1 MYGRKIIFKTANDIT
16 NEVIS
21 TTDKWDQKERFSI
34 SHGKHKNVF
43 SVRITAVT
51 PDDGGVYLCAVWINT
66 HPYSYST
73 VNIVHL
79 HIISKYK
86 VSVSRVSGYTGGGL
100 MIKCE
105 HPQYKTK
112 PKYICKESD
121 GCSERKN
128 PGVQDEWM
136 ENGDVSL
143 YDDTRAGV
151 LMVFFRELKAA
162 EAGTYRCGVNVSHY
176 TERFTELQLS
186 IKHNAKYPKSVTESV
201 YLGEEV
207 NITCQIPEE
216 HKVHFCKEDDNHICQ
231 NISSSKVTQMIG
243 SSERNEERVFTVII
257 SNVSVRDAGVYWCGA
272 ETRDTYLT
280 FTSLTTKIQLN
291 IIINDFSMIII
302 ISVCVILLLIFG
314 FTLTVWKLRHKRRDK
329 VGVSSLSG
337 FSGGGLMIKCE
348 HPQYKTKPKYIC
360 KESDGCSERKNPG
373 VQDEWMENGD
383 VSLYDDTRAGVLM
396 VFFRE
401 LKAADAGTYRCGV
414 NVSHYTERFTE
425 LQLNIKH
432 DEKYLQMVTESA
444 HFGEEINITCQIPEH
459 NVYFCKED
467 DNHICQNIS
476 SSKVIQ
482 MNRSSVKN
490 KKRVFVISNV
500 SVRDAGVYWCG
511 AETRDTYLTFISLN
525 TKIQLIV
532 IMPPVVKHEGESAE
546 IICPYDSIYKSKSK
560 SLCKGKCST
569 RDRNTLN
576 ETVREEKETKTDR
589 LTLNDDITANVFTGT
604 ITGLTAEDA
613 GKYWCAVTLERDL
626 DYLYT
631 HLIVIMN
638 EELNLTKYEGDDVSI
653 QCKHQDE
660 DQKSFCKAHEASMC
674 VKDGVS
680 LEMIRD
686 DRFSFSDE
694 ASTGV
699 FTVNI
704 TDLREEDS
712 GIYWCGAQVIRKV
725 HLNVSKEKDRNF
737 SMVIVISVC
746 VNLLLIGGFTLTV
759 WKLRHRRQ
767 GSESPR
773 IVLLGKTGSGKTS
786 AVEIILGQRRS
797 DRRNTATEAC
807 VAGKSMKIIDTPGLI
822 DAPEQKMEDEIK
834 KFVWMSAPGPH
845 VFLLV
850 IKLDTRLT
858 NEEKNTERWILE
870 NIGERALDH
879 TIVLFTHADCLR
891 GKSLD
896 EYIRERR
903 FLQLLVVGCGGRFHS
918 FNNQDRDDNNQVT
931 ELLEKIENTAERN
944 EWRYYTNEKFEKM
957 IEREQFIE
965 NIKQNLNKV
974 AVGAVPN
981 HINDPKIIFR
991 EEKDSI
997 KIYSSWKKKE
1007 RFIISDEKHKNIFSV
1022 RITAVTPDD
1031 GGVYLCGV
1039 WINRHPYS
1047 YYIINT
1053 VYLHI
1058 MDAKYPMDVTKTAYH
1073 GEEVNIT
1080 CQIPE
1085 KHKVHFCKEDD
1096 NHICQNISSSKVTQM
1111 KGSSER
1117 NEERVF
1123 TVIIS
1128 NVSVRDAGV
1137 YWCGAET
1144 RDTYLTF
1151 ISLTTKIQLN
1161 ITMPPVVRHEGESA
1175 EIICPYDSIYKS
1187 KPMSLCKGK
1196 CSTRDR
1202 NTLNDTVR
1210 EEKETKTDR
1219 LTLNDDINASVF
1231 TGTITGLTA
1240 EDAGKYW
1247 CAVTLERDLN
1257 YLYTHLIV
1265 IMNEELNLTKYEGND
1280 VSIQCK
1286 HQDEDQK
1293 SFCKAHEAS
1302 MCVKDGVS
1310 LETIRDDRFSF
1321 SDEASTGVFTVNITD
1336 LREEDSGIYWCGAH
1350 VTIKVNLTVKKDFS
1364 MIIIINVCVI
1374 LLLIGGFTL
1383 TVWKLRHKRRGEA
1396 HTHSPT
1402 IPSDGLLYADVS
1414 FKKHKESLS
1423 DATVRFSKD
1432 EIHSDYAAVSHHMR
1446 LN

>member
-1 MYGRKIIFKTANDIT
+1 
-16 NEVIS
+16 
-21 TTDKWDQKERFSI
+21 
-34 SHGKHKNVF
+34 
-43 SVRITAVT
+43 
-51 PDDGGVYLCAVWINT
+51 
-66 HPYSYST
+66 
-73 VNIVHL
+73 
-79 HIISKYK
+79 
-86 VSVSRVSGYTGGGL
+86 
-100 MIKCE
+100 
-105 HPQYKTK
+105 
-112 PKYICKESD
+112 
-121 GCSERKN
+121 
-128 PGVQDEWM
+128 
-136 ENGDVSL
+136 
-143 YDDTRAGV
+143 
-151 LMVFFRELKAA
+151 
-162 EAGTYRCGVNVSHY
+162 
-176 TERFTELQLS
+176 
-186 IKHNAKYPKSVTESV
+186 
-201 YLGEEV
+201 
-207 NITCQIPEE
+207 
-216 HKVHFCKEDDNHICQ
+216 
-231 NISSSKVTQMIG
+231 
-243 SSERNEERVFTVII
+243 
-257 SNVSVRDAGVYWCGA
+257 
-272 ETRDTYLT
+272 
-280 FTSLTTKIQLN
+280 
-291 IIINDFSMIII
+291 
-302 ISVCVILLLIFG
+302 
-314 FTLTVWKLRHKRRDK
+314 
-329 VGVSSLSG
+329 
-337 FSGGGLMIKCE
+337 
-348 HPQYKTKPKYIC
+348 
-360 KESDGCSERKNPG
+360 
-373 VQDEWMENGD
+373 
-383 VSLYDDTRAGVLM
+383 
-396 VFFRE
+396 
-401 LKAADAGTYRCGV
+401 
-414 NVSHYTERFTE
+414 
-425 LQLNIKH
+425 
-432 DEKYLQMVTESA
+432 
-444 HFGEEINITCQIPEH
+444 
-459 NVYFCKED
+459 
-467 DNHICQNIS
+467 
-476 SSKVIQ
+476 
-482 MNRSSVKN
+482 
-490 KKRVFVISNV
+490 
-500 SVRDAGVYWCG
+500 
-511 AETRDTYLTFISLN
+511 
-525 TKIQLIV
+525 
-532 IMPPVVKHEGESAE
+532 
-546 IICPYDSIYKSKSK
+546 
-560 SLCKGKCST
+560 
-569 RDRNTLN
+569 
-576 ETVREEKETKTDR
+576 
-589 LTLNDDITANVFTGT
+589 
-604 ITGLTAEDA
+604 
-613 GKYWCAVTLERDL
+613 
-626 DYLYT
+626 
-631 HLIVIMN
+631 
-638 EELNLTKYEGDDVSI
+638 
-653 QCKHQDE
+653 
-660 DQKSFCKAHEASMC
+660 
-674 VKDGVS
+674 
-680 LEMIRD
+680 
-686 DRFSFSDE
+686 
-694 ASTGV
+694 
-699 FTVNI
+699 
-704 TDLREEDS
+704 
-712 GIYWCGAQVIRKV
+712 
-725 HLNVSKEKDRNF
+725 
-737 SMVIVISVC
+737 
-746 VNLLLIGGFTLTV
+746 
-759 WKLRHRRQ
+759 
-767 GSESPR
+767 
-773 IVLLGKTGSGKTS
+773 
-786 AVEIILGQRRS
+786 
-797 DRRNTATEAC
+797 
-807 VAGKSMKIIDTPGLI
+807 MKIIDTPGLI
-822 DAPEQKMEDEIK
+822 DAPEKKMEDKIK

-879 TIVLFTHADCLR
+879 TVVLFTHADRLR

-1039 WINRHPYS
+1039 WINRHSYS

-1058 MDAKYPMDVTKTAYH
+1058 MDAKYPTDVIKTAYL
-1073 GEEVNIT
+1073 GEEVSIT

-1111 KGSSER
+1111 IGSSERNEERVFTVIISNVSVRDAGVYWCGAETRDTNLTFISLTTKIQLNITMPPVVKHEGESAEIICPYDSIYKSKSKSLCKGKCSTRDRNTLNETVREEKETKTDRLTLNDDVTASVFTGTITGLTAEDAGKYWCAVTLERDLNYLYTHLIVIMNEELNLTKYEGDDVSIQCKHQDEDQKSFCKAHEASMCVKDGVSLETIRDDRFSFSDEASTGVFTVNITDLREEDSGIYWCGAHVITKVSLTVKKNFSMIIIISVCVILLLMGGFTLTVWKLRHKRRAKVGVSRVSGYTGGGLMIKCEHPQYKTKPKYICKESDGCSERKNPGVQDEWMENGDVSLYDDTRAGGLMVFFRELKAADAGTYRCGVNVSHYTERFTELQLNVKHDAKYPKSMTESAHLGEEINITCQIPEEHEVHFCKEDDNHICQNISSSKVTQMNGSSER

-1151 ISLTTKIQLN
+1151 ISLNTKIQLN
-1161 ITMPPVVRHEGESA
+1161 IIMAQVVRHEGESA

-1187 KPMSLCKGK
+1187 KSKSLCKGK

-1202 NTLNDTVR
+1202 NTLNETVR

-1219 LTLNDDINASVF
+1219 LTLNDDVTASVF

-1350 VTIKVNLTVKKDFS
+1350 VTTKVNLTVKKDFS
-1364 MIIIINVCVI
+1364 MIIIISVCVI
-1374 LLLIGGFTL
+1374 LLLMGGFTL
-1383 TVWKLRHKRRGEA
+1383 TVWKLRHKRRGDV
-1396 HTHSPT
+1396 HSHLPT
-1402 IPSDGLLYADVS
+1402 SPSDGLLYAAVS
-1414 FKKHKESLS
+1414 FQKREESLS

-1432 EIHSDYAAVSHHMR
+1432 EIYSDYAAVSHRMR